1 MSSLSSKQ
9 RIRRAA
15 WVIGIVSCAA
25 MGYAGW
31 KFILA
36 AEQSAE
42 NIQSN
47 VVSSEPVVFQETASA
62 EVLPASNAVA
72 AISVSTGQDI
82 KIQEGELRYQDGVP
96 VLRLRIQN
104 LGQFKIARVYV
115 RLQMLPQ
122 SESAVLA
129 QSVLKMSLAEPLDV
143 GKTTLLTFPIN
154 DEKWLIATE
163 QDASPKRAL
172 VQVLSVGNAEIEGAD
187 YPQQAAAI
195 QIAEIPTDRTRDT
208 AEDDEDDDDRSQAEE
223 RRRPPPQESEPEEDV
238 VDEILRKENE
248 SATGDPRVMSYE
260 ARQSRQPAPDKS
272 ER

>member
-195 QIAEIPTDRTRDT
+195 QIAEIPTDRERHTD
-208 AEDDEDDDDRSQAEE
+208 DDEDDGDKDRIDE
-223 RRRPPPQESEPEEDV
+223 RRQLPQESEPEEDV

-248 SATGDPRVMSYE
+248 SATGDPRVLSYE

>member
-9 RIRRAA
+9 RIQRAA
-15 WVIGIVSCAA
+15 WVIGIVLCAA

-62 EVLPASNAVA
+62 EALPSSSAVA
-72 AISVSTGQDI
+72 AISVSTGQDV

-195 QIAEIPTDRTRDT
+195 QIAEIPTDRERHTD
-208 AEDDEDDDDRSQAEE
+208 DDEDDGDNDRIDE
-223 RRRPPPQESEPEEDV
+223 RRQPPQESEPEEDV

-248 SATGDPRVMSYE
+248 SATGDPRVLSYE

>member
-187 YPQQAAAI
+187 YPQQSAAI

-208 AEDDEDDDDRSQAEE
+208 DDDEDDGDKDRIDE
-223 RRRPPPQESEPEEDV
+223 RRQPPQESEPEEDV

>member
-9 RIRRAA
+9 RIQRAA
-15 WVIGIVSCAA
+15 WVIGIVLCAA
-25 MGYAGW
+25 MGYVGW

-62 EVLPASNAVA
+62 EALPSSSAVA

-129 QSVLKMSLAEPLDV
+129 QSVLKMSLTEPLDM

-208 AEDDEDDDDRSQAEE
+208 DDDEDDGDKDRIDE
-223 RRRPPPQESEPEEDV
+223 RRQPPQESEPEEDV

>member
-9 RIRRAA
+9 RIQRAA
-15 WVIGIVSCAA
+15 WVIGIVLCAA

-62 EVLPASNAVA
+62 EALPASNAVA

-208 AEDDEDDDDRSQAEE
+208 DDDEDDGDKDRIDE
-223 RRRPPPQESEPEEDV
+223 RRQPPQESEPEEDV

-248 SATGDPRVMSYE
+248 SATGDPRVLSYE

>member
-129 QSVLKMSLAEPLDV
+129 QSVLKMSLTEPLDV

-187 YPQQAAAI
+187 YPQRAAAI

-208 AEDDEDDDDRSQAEE
+208 AEDDEDDDDRSPAEE

>member
-195 QIAEIPTDRTRDT
+195 QIAEIPTDHARPTD
-208 AEDDEDDDDRSQAEE
+208 DDEDDGDKDRIDE
-223 RRRPPPQESEPEEDV
+223 RRQPPQENEPEEDV

>member
-9 RIRRAA
+9 RIQRAA
-15 WVIGIVSCAA
+15 WVIGIVLCAA

-62 EVLPASNAVA
+62 EALPASNAVA

-129 QSVLKMSLAEPLDV
+129 QSVLKMSLAEPLNV

-187 YPQQAAAI
+187 YPQQSAAI

-208 AEDDEDDDDRSQAEE
+208 DDDEDDGDKDRIDE
-223 RRRPPPQESEPEEDV
+223 RRQPPQESEPEEDV

>member
-96 VLRLRIQN
+96 VLRLRIRN

-154 DEKWLIATE
+154 DEKWLIAAE

-195 QIAEIPTDRTRDT
+195 QIAEIPTDRARHTD
-208 AEDDEDDDDRSQAEE
+208 DDEDDGDKDRIDE
-223 RRRPPPQESEPEEDV
+223 RRQPPQESEPEEDV

-248 SATGDPRVMSYE
+248 LATGDPRVLSYE

>member
-208 AEDDEDDDDRSQAEE
+208 DDDEDDGDKDRIDE
-223 RRRPPPQESEPEEDV
+223 RRQPPQESEPEEDV

>member
-9 RIRRAA
+9 RIQRAA
-15 WVIGIVSCAA
+15 WVIGIVLCAA

-62 EVLPASNAVA
+62 EALPASNAVA

-129 QSVLKMSLAEPLDV
+129 QSVLKMSLTEPLDV
-143 GKTTLLTFPIN
+143 GKTTLLTFSIN

-223 RRRPPPQESEPEEDV
+223 RRRQPPQESEPEEDV

>member
-9 RIRRAA
+9 RIQRAA
-15 WVIGIVSCAA
+15 WVIGIVLCAA

-62 EVLPASNAVA
+62 EALPASNAVA

-129 QSVLKMSLAEPLDV
+129 QSVLKMSLTEPLDV

-208 AEDDEDDDDRSQAEE
+208 AEDDEDDDDRSPAEE
-223 RRRPPPQESEPEEDV
+223 RRRQPPQESEPEEDV

>member
-9 RIRRAA
+9 RIQRAA
-15 WVIGIVSCAA
+15 WVIGIVLCAA

-62 EVLPASNAVA
+62 EALPASNAVA

-208 AEDDEDDDDRSQAEE
+208 DDDEDDGDKDRIEE
-223 RRRPPPQESEPEEDV
+223 RRQPPQESEPEEDV

>member
-72 AISVSTGQDI
+72 AISVSMGQDI

-223 RRRPPPQESEPEEDV
+223 RRRQPPQESEPEEDV

>member
-15 WVIGIVSCAA
+15 WVIGIVLCAA

-163 QDASPKRAL
+163 RDASPKRAL

-195 QIAEIPTDRTRDT
+195 QIAEIPTDRTPPTD
-208 AEDDEDDDDRSQAEE
+208 DDEDDGDKDRIEE
-223 RRRPPPQESEPEEDV
+223 RRQPPQESEPEEDV

-248 SATGDPRVMSYE
+248 LATGDPRVLSYE

>member
-15 WVIGIVSCAA
+15 WVIGIVLCAA

-129 QSVLKMSLAEPLDV
+129 QSVLKMSLTEPLDA

-195 QIAEIPTDRTRDT
+195 QIAEIPTDRERDT
-208 AEDDEDDDDRSQAEE
+208 AEDDDDRSPAEE
-223 RRRPPPQESEPEEDV
+223 RRRQPPQESEPEEDV
-238 VDEILRKENE
+238 VDEILRKEHE

-272 ER
+272 EH

>member
-129 QSVLKMSLAEPLDV
+129 QSVLKMSLAEPLNV

-187 YPQQAAAI
+187 YPQQSAAI

-208 AEDDEDDDDRSQAEE
+208 DDDEDDGDKDRIDE
-223 RRRPPPQESEPEEDV
+223 RRQPPQESEPEEDV

-272 ER
+272 DR

>member
-15 WVIGIVSCAA
+15 WVIGIVSCAV

-62 EVLPASNAVA
+62 EVLPSSSAVA

-104 LGQFKIARVYV
+104 LGQFKIGRVYV

-129 QSVLKMSLAEPLDV
+129 QSVLKMSLAEPLDA

-195 QIAEIPTDRTRDT
+195 QIAEIPTNRTRDT
-208 AEDDEDDDDRSQAEE
+208 AEDDEDDDDNGPAEE
-223 RRRPPPQESEPEEDV
+223 RRRQAPQESEPEEDV

>member
-1 MSSLSSKQ
+1 MSSLLSKQ

-172 VQVLSVGNAEIEGAD
+172 VQILSVGNAEIEGAD

-208 AEDDEDDDDRSQAEE
+208 DDDEDDGDKDRIDE
-223 RRRPPPQESEPEEDV
+223 RRQPPQESEPEEDV

-248 SATGDPRVMSYE
+248 SATGDPRVLSYE

>member
-1 MSSLSSKQ
+1 M
-9 RIRRAA
+9 
-15 WVIGIVSCAA
+15 
-25 MGYAGW
+25 
-31 KFILA
+31 
-36 AEQSAE
+36 
-42 NIQSN
+42 
-47 VVSSEPVVFQETASA
+47 
-62 EVLPASNAVA
+62 
-72 AISVSTGQDI
+72 
-82 KIQEGELRYQDGVP
+82 
-96 VLRLRIQN
+96 RLRIQN

-129 QSVLKMSLAEPLDV
+129 QSVLKMSLTEPLDV

-195 QIAEIPTDRTRDT
+195 QIAEIPTDRERDT
-208 AEDDEDDDDRSQAEE
+208 DDDEDDGDKDRIDE
-223 RRRPPPQESEPEEDV
+223 RRQPPQESELEEDV

>member
-208 AEDDEDDDDRSQAEE
+208 DDDEDDGDKDRIEE
-223 RRRPPPQESEPEEDV
+223 RRQPPQESEPEEDV

>member
-129 QSVLKMSLAEPLDV
+129 QSLLKMSLAEPLDV

-208 AEDDEDDDDRSQAEE
+208 DDDEDDGDKDRIDE
-223 RRRPPPQESEPEEDV
+223 RRQPPQESEPEEDV

>member
-62 EVLPASNAVA
+62 EVIPASNAVA
-72 AISVSTGQDI
+72 AISVSMGQDI

-208 AEDDEDDDDRSQAEE
+208 DDDEDDGDKDRIEE
-223 RRRPPPQESEPEEDV
+223 RRQPPQESEPEEDV

>member
-9 RIRRAA
+9 RIQRAA
-15 WVIGIVSCAA
+15 WVIGIVLCAA

-129 QSVLKMSLAEPLDV
+129 QSVLKMSLAEPLDA

-195 QIAEIPTDRTRDT
+195 QIAEIPTDREHHTD
-208 AEDDEDDDDRSQAEE
+208 DDEDDGDKDRIDE
-223 RRRPPPQESEPEEDV
+223 RRQPQQESEPEEDV

>member
-1 MSSLSSKQ
+1 
-9 RIRRAA
+9 
-15 WVIGIVSCAA
+15 

-129 QSVLKMSLAEPLDV
+129 QSVLKMSLAEPLNV

-187 YPQQAAAI
+187 YPQQSAAI

-208 AEDDEDDDDRSQAEE
+208 DDDEDDGDKDRIDE
-223 RRRPPPQESEPEEDV
+223 RRQPPQESEPEEDV

>member
-9 RIRRAA
+9 RIQRAV
-15 WVIGIVSCAA
+15 WVIGIVLCAA

-62 EVLPASNAVA
+62 EVLPSSSAVA

-208 AEDDEDDDDRSQAEE
+208 DDDEDDGDKDRIEE
-223 RRRPPPQESEPEEDV
+223 RRQPPQESEPEEDV

>member
-31 KFILA
+31 KFILV

-187 YPQQAAAI
+187 YPQQSAAI

-208 AEDDEDDDDRSQAEE
+208 DDDEDDGDKDRIDE
-223 RRRPPPQESEPEEDV
+223 RRQPPQESEPEEDV

>member
-129 QSVLKMSLAEPLDV
+129 QSVLKMSLAEPLNV

-187 YPQQAAAI
+187 YPQQSAAI

-208 AEDDEDDDDRSQAEE
+208 DDDEDDGDKDRIDE
-223 RRRPPPQESEPEEDV
+223 RRQPPQESEPEEDV

>member
-9 RIRRAA
+9 RIQRAA
-15 WVIGIVSCAA
+15 WVIGIVLCAA

-62 EVLPASNAVA
+62 EALPSSSAVA
-72 AISVSTGQDI
+72 AISVSTGQDV

-195 QIAEIPTDRTRDT
+195 QIAEIPTDRERHTD
-208 AEDDEDDDDRSQAEE
+208 DDEDDGDKDRIDE
-223 RRRPPPQESEPEEDV
+223 RRQLPQESEPEEDV

-248 SATGDPRVMSYE
+248 SATGDPRVLSYE

>member
-195 QIAEIPTDRTRDT
+195 QIAEIPTDRARPTD
-208 AEDDEDDDDRSQAEE
+208 DDEDDGDKDRIDE
-223 RRRPPPQESEPEEDV
+223 RRQPPQENEPEEDV

>member
-62 EVLPASNAVA
+62 EALPSSSAVA

-122 SESAVLA
+122 SESTVLA
-129 QSVLKMSLAEPLDV
+129 QSVLKMSLTEPLDV

-195 QIAEIPTDRTRDT
+195 QIAEIPTDRVHHTD
-208 AEDDEDDDDRSQAEE
+208 DDEDDGDKDRIDE
-223 RRRPPPQESEPEEDV
+223 RRQSPQESEPEEDV

>member
-129 QSVLKMSLAEPLDV
+129 QSVLKMSLAEPLDA

-154 DEKWLIATE
+154 DEKWLIAAE

-208 AEDDEDDDDRSQAEE
+208 DDDEDDGDKDHIDE
-223 RRRPPPQESEPEEDV
+223 RRQPPQESEPEEDV

>member
-129 QSVLKMSLAEPLDV
+129 QSVLKMSLTEPLDV

-208 AEDDEDDDDRSQAEE
+208 DDDEDDGDKDRIDE
-223 RRRPPPQESEPEEDV
+223 RRQPPQESEPEEDV

>member
-195 QIAEIPTDRTRDT
+195 QIAEIPTDRERHTD
-208 AEDDEDDDDRSQAEE
+208 DDEDDGDKDRIDE
-223 RRRPPPQESEPEEDV
+223 RRQLPQESEPEEDV

>member
-195 QIAEIPTDRTRDT
+195 QIAEIPTDRARHTD
-208 AEDDEDDDDRSQAEE
+208 DDEDDGDKDHIDE
-223 RRRPPPQESEPEEDV
+223 RRQPPQESEPEEDV

-248 SATGDPRVMSYE
+248 SATGDPRVLSYE

>member
-208 AEDDEDDDDRSQAEE
+208 DDDEDDGDKDRIEE
-223 RRRPPPQESEPEEDV
+223 RRQPPQENEPEEDV

>member
-208 AEDDEDDDDRSQAEE
+208 AEDDEDDDDRSQTEE
-223 RRRPPPQESEPEEDV
+223 RRRQPPQESEPEEDV